1 MGDRYDV
8 VRGAVVQA
16 APVFLDREATVRKAC
31 ELIAEAGSNG
41 ARIIA
46 FPEGYIPAHPI
57 WYEFHT
63 PGSPDGMRFDVELFK
78 NAVEVPGPDVD
89 ALGQAAKAAGAY
101 VVMGVCEKAP
111 RSVSNLYNTQLFLGP
126 GGELLGK
133 HRKLMPTLGERLVH
147 RGGDGDTLG
156 PVETR
161 YGPISGLICGENS
174 NPAALFAL
182 ADAQTRFHIMN
193 WPNLG
198 SRSRAAM
205 AEKALSRAKAVADI
219 TRAFV
224 LSSCGVV
231 DDTVRD
237 RLDVTGVDLDF
248 LNEPAAMGGSAIVAP
263 DMTVLAGPLEGPT
276 EGILYADMDVEDI
289 IRMKLR
295 QDYAG
300 HYNRPDIF
308 SLRVDRRS
316 RERYV
321 VDAGSG
327 DEPPSD
333 PDPMPEAAERSSSTT
348 GD

>member
-31 ELIAEAGSNG
+31 DLIAEAGANG
-41 ARIIA
+41 ASIIA

-63 PGSPDGMRFDVELFK
+63 PGSTEGMRFDLELFK

-89 ALGQAAKAAGAY
+89 ALGDAAKAAGAY

-126 GGELLGK
+126 GGDLIGK

-156 PVETR
+156 PFETR

-237 RLDVTGVDLDF
+237 GLGVTGADLDF
-248 LNEPAAMGGSAIVAP
+248 LSEPAAMGGSAIVAP
-263 DMTVLAGPLEGPT
+263 DMTVLAGPLPGPT
-276 EGILYADMDVEDI
+276 EGILYADMDVEHI

-300 HYNRPDIF
+300 HYNRPDVF

-321 VDAGSG
+321 VDDLPEAGPVSDEGGAGGVVDRSG
-327 DEPPSD
+327 PPSAD
-333 PDPMPEAAERSSSTT
+333 
-348 GD
+348 